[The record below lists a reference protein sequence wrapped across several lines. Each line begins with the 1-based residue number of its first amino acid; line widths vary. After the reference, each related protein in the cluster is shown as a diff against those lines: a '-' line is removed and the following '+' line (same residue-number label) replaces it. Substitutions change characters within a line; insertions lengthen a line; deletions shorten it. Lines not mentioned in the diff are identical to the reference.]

1 MYGALRCND
10 CCSAGFGFFQFK
22 VIEIMRKLCCTAP
35 ESEHGDKGT
44 CIEVG
49 QVRAHKDASTAGAE
63 LKHSQTWRSSHLYCP
78 EQILNTLH
86 LLCLSFLLKGTTSKG
101 SAGAK
106 LSHQVSE
113 VWGQAKL
120 APWRHCGFVYTAK
133 LETEYGA
140 GCWHAIYVPL
150 NCYNSSQNSFCLC
163 QPVLSYS
170 VWE

>member
-1 MYGALRCND
+1 MYGALSCND

-35 ESEHGDKGT
+35 ESEHDDKGT

-49 QVRAHKDASTAGAE
+49 QVRAYKDASTAGAE
-63 LKHSQTWRSSHLYCP
+63 LKHSQTRHSSHLYCP

-86 LLCLSFLLKGTTSKG
+86 LLCPSFLLKRTTSKG